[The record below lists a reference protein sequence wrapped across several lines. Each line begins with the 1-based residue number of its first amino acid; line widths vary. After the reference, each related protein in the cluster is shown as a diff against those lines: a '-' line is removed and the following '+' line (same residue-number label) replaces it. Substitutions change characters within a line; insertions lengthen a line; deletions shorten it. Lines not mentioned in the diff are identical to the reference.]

1 MKGAD
6 IAGVPVASDPSDGAI
21 PPSTASAVVEET
33 SGMSASI
40 SDLDMGIGVL
50 STILLILSI
59 SPSFDLSSAMSLR
72 SRFL

>member
-1 MKGAD
+1 M
-6 IAGVPVASDPSDGAI
+6 
-21 PPSTASAVVEET
+21 EET